1 MRVWFNHWFS
11 TAYRLMEL
19 LKQGDSSITI
29 ISSNK
34 LKLAVYQEISS
45 EFYLEP
51 INISDNDY
59 VLWCLDFCKKHNI
72 DVFIPRRGR
81 LEISKNLQLFLDN
94 NIKVMVHTDS
104 SLVECL
110 EDKFETAKI
119 FKENNLCNVPDLYLV
134 DNVEDFKRAY
144 KELENKN
151 EKVCVKY
158 NRDEGGLSFHI
169 VEKDRNYIHNLR
181 TNIGTRISY
190 NILVDILYQT
200 DEFEKLIVMPYL
212 EGPEISIDSLNTHKG
227 FIGLA
232 REKIG
237 TRATRIKFDKEL
249 YEVSKK
255 FAEITNITMPYNL
268 QMRWHNNQIYLLEVN
283 TRMAGGTYKS
293 CLTGINMPYIAYC
306 ELMGLDYE
314 IPDIQN
320 IKEMLVSEIE
330 TPIILNNF

>member
-11 TAYRLMEL
+11 TAYRIMEL
-19 LKQGDSSITI
+19 LKQGDSNITI

-34 LKLAVYQEISS
+34 LKLAVYQKISS

-51 INISDNDY
+51 MNISDNDY

-119 FKENNLCNVPDLYLV
+119 FKENNLCNVSDLYLV

-144 KELENKN
+144 KELDAKN

-158 NRDEGGLSFHI
+158 NKDEGGLSFHI
-169 VEKDRNYIHNLR
+169 IEKELKYHTLR
-181 TNIGTRISY
+181 TNIGVKLSYDTIIS
-190 NILVDILYQT
+190 ILSEKDN
-200 DEFEKLIVMPYL
+200 FEDMLVMPYL
-212 EGPEISIDSLNTHKG
+212 EGPEISIDSLNTKKG
-227 FIGLA
+227 FIGLT
-232 REKIG
+232 REKLG
-237 TRATRIKFDKEL
+237 TRATQVKFDKEL
-249 YEVSKK
+249 YEISKK

-268 QMRWHNNQIYLLEVN
+268 QMRWHNSQIYLLEVN

-293 CLTGINMPYIAYC
+293 CLTGVNIPYIAYC

-320 IKEMLVSEIE
+320 IKEILVSEIE
-330 TPIILNNF
+330 APIILNNF